1 MFSFVLIAGAIA
13 CSMPQTDYCG
23 TNELEPV
30 NLEMLFAD
38 DKDDDYYRLY
48 LKSDKV
54 MYLDGKP
61 YFELDHY
68 PMSEGK

>member
-13 CSMPQTDYCG
+13 CSMPQADYCG

-38 DKDDDYYRLY
+38 DKNDYHRLY
-48 LKSDKV
+48 IKSDKV

-61 YFELDHY
+61 YFELDYH
-68 PMSEGK
+68 PMPEGK